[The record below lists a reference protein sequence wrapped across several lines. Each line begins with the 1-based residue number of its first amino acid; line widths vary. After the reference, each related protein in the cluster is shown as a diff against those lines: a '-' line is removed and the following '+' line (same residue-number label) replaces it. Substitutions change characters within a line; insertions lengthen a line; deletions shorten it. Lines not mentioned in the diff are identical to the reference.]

1 MTAKTKRILL
11 ILLIS
16 VIAIAAIGYLGI
28 NPLLNNVLKKQV
40 EKRLIGNFA
49 YEYDTIMVD
58 VFKRSVTLKNVKWR
72 FPKDSS
78 HVKHK
83 GTVKVF
89 SVEGVS
95 LFSFSGDLGIK
106 SILVDEP
113 TFSTQIQVNK
123 FLNSKDDTSR
133 LKQFNFYS
141 LIDQKLNSLEVD
153 KIKVSN
159 ADAQWYSPDF
169 KKVWREVKDGHL
181 LVEDFKID
189 SATAA
194 QNNGLF
200 GLSNFDLHF
209 KKASLFLPD
218 SLHSIE
224 LGYTDINYPKKSIS
238 IDSLRLKPLI
248 RNEQLARQFY
258 YEKTSIDLLL
268 PKITFE
274 ELDFDQLFEE
284 QSISISKLTL
294 TEMELLAFKDK
305 NAVEPTDYKPL
316 PQKLLRQLSKSITL
330 DSLIINNASI
340 AYHQKDK
347 SSDEIGKVNF
357 EEINGSIANITND
370 SMRLSKNAKAV
381 FKFST
386 LLFDKSNL
394 SAEIEFQLDDDN
406 SQHKITGSLAPIEL
420 KEANQIITPLQA
432 FLIKDGQ
439 TKDLAFNFWLN
450 NEEAQG
456 DLKFLYNN
464 LKVQKLDA
472 KTLQKGKLDNKL
484 ISFVANSF
492 VVRNSNPDWKG
503 DEKKG
508 EINFKRNKQKS
519 IFHFWWQ
526 AILTGLQSILMS

>member
-1 MTAKTKRILL
+1 MTAKTKRVLL

-16 VIAIAAIGYLGI
+16 VIALAAIGYLGV
-28 NPLLNNVLKKQV
+28 NPILNNVLKKQV

-83 GTVKVF
+83 GTVKEF
-89 SVEGVS
+89 SVKGIG
-95 LFSFSGDLGIK
+95 LFAFSGDLGIK
-106 SILVDEP
+106 TILVDEP

-141 LIDQKLNSLEVD
+141 LIDKQLNSLTVD
-153 KIKVSN
+153 EIKVSK
-159 ADAQWYSPDF
+159 ADAQWYSPNF
-169 KKVWREVKDGHL
+169 QKIWREVKNGYL
-181 LVEDFKID
+181 EVKDFKID

-209 KKASLFLPD
+209 KEASLFLPD
-218 SLHSIE
+218 SLHRIK
-224 LGYTDINYPKKSIS
+224 LGYTAINYHKKEIT
-238 IDSLRLKPLI
+238 IDSLRIKPLI
-248 RNEQLARQFY
+248 RNNRLAKQFY
-258 YEKTSIDLLL
+258 YEKTSLDLQL
-268 PKITFE
+268 PKIKFE
-274 ELDFDQLFEE
+274 GVDFEQLF
-284 QSISISKLTL
+284 QQQTIAINKLKL
-294 TEMELLAFKDK
+294 NDLKLIAFKDK
-305 NAVEPTDYKPL
+305 NAVEPSDYKPL

-330 DSLIINNASI
+330 DSLVINNASI

-357 EEINGSIANITND
+357 EQLNGSIANITND
-370 SMRLSKNAKAV
+370 SLRLSNNAKAV

-386 LLFDKSNL
+386 LLFNKSSL
-394 SAEIEFQLDDDN
+394 SAEIEFQMDDEN

-420 KEANQIITPLQA
+420 REANQIITPLQA

-439 TKDLAFNFWLN
+439 TKDLNFSFWLN
-450 NEEAQG
+450 NNEAKG
-456 DLKFLYNN
+456 DLNFLYSN
-464 LKVQKLDA
+464 LKIQKLDD
-472 KTLQKGKLDNKL
+472 KTLKKGKLENKL
-484 ISFVANSF
+484 FSLVANSF
-492 VVRNSNPDWKG
+492 VVRSSNPDWKG
-503 DEKKG
+503 NEKKG
-508 EINFKRNKQKS
+508 KIDFERNKQKS